1 MPKRE
6 EVLSLVVN
14 LGRLSNVIKD
24 AFSRSIPACNKILA
38 PRLRLVINIL

>member
-1 MPKRE
+1 MLERE

-14 LGRLSNVIKD
+14 LGQLSNIIKD
-24 AFSRSIPACNKILA
+24 AFFRSILVYNKALT